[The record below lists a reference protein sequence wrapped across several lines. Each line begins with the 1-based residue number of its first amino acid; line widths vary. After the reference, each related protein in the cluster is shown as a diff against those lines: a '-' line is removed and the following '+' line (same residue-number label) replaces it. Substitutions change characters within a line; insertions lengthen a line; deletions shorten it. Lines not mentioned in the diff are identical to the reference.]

1 MSKNRKCANPQSNRL
16 HTIAVRASYILPIW
30 GVGLSPSGK
39 TETETSLFF
48 FSFGVDLLNWQSFT
62 EIDGIARSTT
72 AGVLVD
78 TLLSHYL
85 AVLKRSI
92 RT

>member
-1 MSKNRKCANPQSNRL
+1 MCANPQSNRL
-16 HTIAVRASYILPIW
+16 NTIAVKASYILPIW

-48 FSFGVDLLNWQSFT
+48 FSFGVDLLNWQSVT